1 MASVSTSSRPD
12 PAEEGPGSVDEERR
26 ARSAKL
32 SSVRTLWL
40 HTKENKSESE
50 GPSNKV
56 EERGA
61 EGLSG
66 KNLTDSPE
74 SFMLLEDLDTGDVL
88 MPLVYMK
95 VCEA

>member
-40 HTKENKSESE
+40 HTKEKKIKSE
-50 GPSNKV
+50 GPSKKA
-56 EERGA
+56 EEGRGA
-61 EGLSG
+61 EGASG

-95 VCEA
+95 V